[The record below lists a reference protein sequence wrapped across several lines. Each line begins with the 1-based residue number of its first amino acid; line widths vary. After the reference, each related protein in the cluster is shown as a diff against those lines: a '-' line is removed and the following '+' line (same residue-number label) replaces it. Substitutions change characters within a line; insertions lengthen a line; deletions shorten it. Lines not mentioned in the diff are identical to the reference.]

1 MFTFYAIDHSHA
13 CFLGNYSLSVV
24 SPLSSFLIQ
33 LLHQLLPC
41 SNNHV
46 QVSNTHVHTH
56 NYTPT
61 HQSRVVRTSY
71 HCRASWGL
79 KNLSP
84 GTYSPT
90 SSLPFLMEGRR
101 LSLLQCTRPADIDH
115 TEIRWQFNRGAT
127 PTICLLCWI
136 LYMLLGPAGQLLS
149 VLEKPLVKI
158 NLCLNPLHFGES

>member
-1 MFTFYAIDHSHA
+1 MFHS
-13 CFLGNYSLSVV
+13 FSSLLSGLLIFMTRWAMMLNGTLPSVMV
-24 SPLSSFLIQ
+24 S
-33 LLHQLLPC
+33 
-41 SNNHV
+41 
-46 QVSNTHVHTH
+46 H

-90 SSLPFLMEGRR
+90 PSLPFLMEGRR

-115 TEIRWQFNRGAT
+115 AEIRWQFNRGAI

-136 LYMLLGPAGQLLS
+136 VYMPLGPGGQLLS

-158 NLCLNPLHFGES
+158 NLCLNPCILGSHEMATPREWAKCNPPPP

>member
-1 MFTFYAIDHSHA
+1 MGCSFWNPQTPNVFHSFSSLLSGLLIFTTRWAMM
-13 CFLGNYSLSVV
+13 LNGTLPSVMV
-24 SPLSSFLIQ
+24 S
-33 LLHQLLPC
+33 
-41 SNNHV
+41 
-46 QVSNTHVHTH
+46 H